1 VLLLLL
7 DHYLYHNLHEI
18 DQTTSLLL
26 HDR

>member
-1 VLLLLL
+1 VLLLL